1 MIRAIRLAL
10 ALGLTA
16 LLSACAGLP
25 PTPQQTLP
33 DNLPANRLLT
43 NLPFHAQDE
52 YQCGPAALSMLLGQ
66 RNIDIAPEQLTDRVY
81 LPERQGSLQVE
92 MIAAAREQ
100 GLLVYP
106 LAPELGAILREI
118 DAGNAVLV
126 MQNLAFDWYP
136 QWHYAVVVGYDL
148 NTRDLILHSGLNA
161 RQRESFALFLRTWQR
176 ANSWAVVAVPPDRI
190 PATAEPLPYLK
201 AAADLEQVGQTTS
214 AEAAYRQ
221 ASERWSDQPAPLLGL
236 GNIAWSSGRHSEALE
251 HFSELV
257 RRFPDY
263 QAGWN
268 NLATGMEE
276 LGCTEAAEQ
285 VRACAAN
292 HSQNGIHVGADAACT
307 IPVCR

>member
-1 MIRAIRLAL
+1 MYRAIRLAL

-16 LLSACAGLP
+16 LLSACAGLTPTSPQSIPDDLP
-25 PTPQQTLP
+25 P
-33 DNLPANRLLT
+33 NRLLT

-66 RNIDIAPEQLTDRVY
+66 RNIAVAPEQLKDRVY
-81 LPERQGSLQVE
+81 LPERKGSLQVE
-92 MIAAAREQ
+92 MVAAAREQ

-106 LAPELGAILREI
+106 LAPELKAILREV

-126 MQNLAFDWYP
+126 MQNLAFGWYP

-148 NTRDLILHSGLNA
+148 NTQDLILHSGLNA
-161 RQRESFALFLRTWQR
+161 RQREPFGLFLRTWQR
-176 ANSWAVVAVPPDRI
+176 ADNWAVVAMPAGTL
-190 PATAEPLPYLK
+190 PATAEPLRYLK
-201 AAADLEQVGQTTS
+201 AAADLEQVGQTAS

-221 ASERWSDQPAPLLGL
+221 ASERWTDQPAPLLGL
-236 GNIAWSSGRHSEALE
+236 GNIAWNDGRQSEAVD

-257 RRFPDY
+257 RRFPEY

-268 NLATGMEE
+268 NLATGMEAM
-276 LGCTEAAEQ
+276 GCSEAAAQVRTCAAEQ
-285 VRACAAN
+285 QENATEIG
-292 HSQNGIHVGADAACT
+292 SEAACP

>member
-1 MIRAIRLAL
+1 MYRAIRLAL

-16 LLSACAGLP
+16 LLSACAGLTPTSPQSIPDDLP
-25 PTPQQTLP
+25 P
-33 DNLPANRLLT
+33 NRLLT

-66 RNIDIAPEQLTDRVY
+66 RNIAVAPEQLKDRVY
-81 LPERQGSLQVE
+81 LPERKGSLQVE
-92 MIAAAREQ
+92 MVAAAREQ

-106 LAPELGAILREI
+106 LAPELKAILREV

-126 MQNLAFDWYP
+126 MQNLAFGWYP

-148 NTRDLILHSGLNA
+148 NTQDLILHSGLNA
-161 RQRESFALFLRTWQR
+161 RQREPFGLFLRTWQR
-176 ANSWAVVAVPPDRI
+176 TDHWAVVAMPAGTL
-190 PATAEPLPYLK
+190 PATAEPLRYLK
-201 AAADLEQVGQTTS
+201 AAADLEQVGQTAS

-221 ASERWSDQPAPLLGL
+221 ASARWTDQPAPLLGL
-236 GNIAWSSGRHSEALE
+236 GNIAWNDGRQSEAVD

-257 RRFPDY
+257 RRFPEY

-268 NLATGMEE
+268 NLATGMEAM
-276 LGCTEAAEQ
+276 GCSEAAAQVRTCAAEQ
-285 VRACAAN
+285 QENATEIG
-292 HSQNGIHVGADAACT
+292 SEAACP

>member
-16 LLSACAGLP
+16 LLSACAGLT

-176 ANSWAVVAVPPDRI
+176 ANSWAVVAVPADRI

-236 GNIAWSSGRHSEALE
+236 GNIA
-251 HFSELV
+251 
-257 RRFPDY
+257 
-263 QAGWN
+263 
-268 NLATGMEE
+268 
-276 LGCTEAAEQ
+276 
-285 VRACAAN
+285 
-292 HSQNGIHVGADAACT
+292 
-307 IPVCR
+307 

>member
-1 MIRAIRLAL
+1 MYRAIRLAL

-16 LLSACAGLP
+16 LLSACAGLTPTSPQSIPDDLP
-25 PTPQQTLP
+25 P
-33 DNLPANRLLT
+33 NRLLT

-66 RNIDIAPEQLTDRVY
+66 RNIAVAPEQLKDRVY
-81 LPERQGSLQVE
+81 LPERKGSLQVE
-92 MIAAAREQ
+92 MVAAAREQ

-106 LAPELGAILREI
+106 LAPELKAILREV

-126 MQNLAFDWYP
+126 MQNLAFGWYP

-148 NTRDLILHSGLNA
+148 NTQDLILHSGLNA
-161 RQRESFALFLRTWQR
+161 RQREPFWLFLRTWQR
-176 ANSWAVVAVPPDRI
+176 ADNWAVVAMPAGTL
-190 PATAEPLPYLK
+190 PATAEPLRYLK
-201 AAADLEQVGQTTS
+201 AAADLEQVGQTAS

-221 ASERWSDQPAPLLGL
+221 ASERWTDQPAPLLGL
-236 GNIAWSSGRHSEALE
+236 GNIAWNDGRQSEAVD

-257 RRFPDY
+257 RRFPEY

-268 NLATGMEE
+268 NLATGMEAM
-276 LGCTEAAEQ
+276 GCSEAAAQVRTCAAEQ
-285 VRACAAN
+285 QENATEIG
-292 HSQNGIHVGADAACT
+292 SEAACP

>member
-1 MIRAIRLAL
+1 MHSAIRLAL

-16 LLSACAGLP
+16 LLSACAGLT
-25 PTPQQTLP
+25 PTPQQNLP
-33 DNLPANRLLT
+33 DNIPPNRLLT

-66 RNIDIAPEQLTDRVY
+66 RNVSLSPDQLKDRVY

-92 MIAAAREQ
+92 MVAAAREQ

-106 LAPELGAILREI
+106 LAPELSAILREVN
-118 DAGNAVLV
+118 AGNAVLV

-148 NTRDLILHSGLNA
+148 NTGDLILHSGLNA
-161 RQRESFALFLRTWQR
+161 RQREPFQLFLRTWQR
-176 ANSWAVVAVPPDRI
+176 ADNWAVVAM
-190 PATAEPLPYLK
+190 PAGKLPASAEPLPYLK
-201 AAADLEQVGQTTS
+201 AAADLEQLGQTAS
-214 AEAAYRQ
+214 AEAAYQQ
-221 ASERWSDQPAPLLGL
+221 ASERWADQPAPLLGL
-236 GNIAWSSGRHSEALE
+236 GNIAWNSGRQSEALD

-263 QAGWN
+263 PAGWN

-276 LGCTEAAEQ
+276 MGCSEAAAQ
-285 VRACAAN
+285 VRACAAEQQEN
-292 HSQNGIHVGADAACT
+292 ATRIGGDASCT
-307 IPVCR
+307 VPVCR

>member
-1 MIRAIRLAL
+1 MYKAIRLAL

-16 LLSACAGLP
+16 LLSACAGLAPIQQQSIPDDLP
-25 PTPQQTLP
+25 P
-33 DNLPANRLLT
+33 NRLLT

-66 RNIDIAPEQLTDRVY
+66 RNINISPEQLKDRVY
-81 LPERQGSLQVE
+81 LPERKGSLQVE
-92 MIAAAREQ
+92 MVAAARQQ

-106 LAPELGAILREI
+106 LAPELKAILREI

-126 MQNLAFDWYP
+126 MQNLAFNWYP

-148 NTRDLILHSGLNA
+148 NTRELILHSGLNA
-161 RQRESFALFLRTWQR
+161 RQREPFGLFLRTWQR
-176 ANSWAVVAVPPDRI
+176 ADNWAVVAMPAGKL

-201 AAADLEQVGQTTS
+201 AAADLEQVGQTAS
-214 AEAAYRQ
+214 AEAAYQ
-221 ASERWSDQPAPLLGL
+221 AASEHWTDQPAALLGQ
-236 GNIAWSSGRHSEALE
+236 GNIAWNSGRQSEAVD

-263 QAGWN
+263 PAGWN
-268 NLATGMEE
+268 NLATAMEE
-276 LGCTEAAEQ
+276 MGCREAAEQ
-285 VRACAAN
+285 VRSCATEQQVN
-292 HSQNGIHVGADAACT
+292 HSKVSTEADCL

>member
-1 MIRAIRLAL
+1 MYRAIRLAL

-16 LLSACAGLP
+16 LLSACAGLTPTSPQSIPDDLP
-25 PTPQQTLP
+25 P
-33 DNLPANRLLT
+33 NRLLT

-66 RNIDIAPEQLTDRVY
+66 RNIAVAPDQLKDRVY
-81 LPERQGSLQVE
+81 LPERKGSLQVE
-92 MIAAAREQ
+92 MVAAAREQ

-106 LAPELGAILREI
+106 LAPELKAILREV

-126 MQNLAFDWYP
+126 MQNLAFGWYP

-148 NTRDLILHSGLNA
+148 NTQDLILHSGLNA
-161 RQRESFALFLRTWQR
+161 RQREPFGLFLRTWQR
-176 ANSWAVVAVPPDRI
+176 ADHWAVVAMPAGTL
-190 PATAEPLPYLK
+190 PATAEPLRYLK
-201 AAADLEQVGQTTS
+201 AAADLEQVGQTAS

-221 ASERWSDQPAPLLGL
+221 ASERWTDQPAPLLGL
-236 GNIAWSSGRHSEALE
+236 GNIAWNDGRQSEAVD

-257 RRFPDY
+257 RRFPEY

-268 NLATGMEE
+268 NLATGMEAM
-276 LGCTEAAEQ
+276 GCSEAAAQ
-285 VRACAAN
+285 VRACAAEQQEN
-292 HSQNGIHVGADAACT
+292 ATEIGSEAACP

>member
-1 MIRAIRLAL
+1 MYRAIRLAL

-16 LLSACAGLP
+16 LLSACAGLTPTSPQSIPDDLP
-25 PTPQQTLP
+25 P
-33 DNLPANRLLT
+33 NRLLT

-66 RNIDIAPEQLTDRVY
+66 RNIAAAPDQLKDRVY
-81 LPERQGSLQVE
+81 LPERKGSLQVE
-92 MIAAAREQ
+92 MVAAAREQ

-106 LAPELGAILREI
+106 LAPELKAILREV

-126 MQNLAFDWYP
+126 MQNLAFGWYP

-148 NTRDLILHSGLNA
+148 NTQDLILHSGLNA
-161 RQRESFALFLRTWQR
+161 RQREPFGLFLRTWQR
-176 ANSWAVVAVPPDRI
+176 ADNWAVVAMPAGTL
-190 PATAEPLPYLK
+190 PATAEPLRYLK
-201 AAADLEQVGQTTS
+201 AAADLEQVGQTAS

-221 ASERWSDQPAPLLGL
+221 ASERWTDQPAPLLGL
-236 GNIAWSSGRHSEALE
+236 GNIAWNDGRQSEAVD

-257 RRFPDY
+257 RRFPEY

-268 NLATGMEE
+268 NLATGMEAM
-276 LGCTEAAEQ
+276 GCNEAAAQ
-285 VRACAAN
+285 VRACAAEQQEN
-292 HSQNGIHVGADAACT
+292 ATEIGSEATCP